1 MRPLRSLLFAPA
13 NHARR
18 SEKALSLDADAVILD
33 LEDACPIAEKIAT
46 RQLAAAAMTRPRA
59 CVGYVRV
66 NPLSTEFGYGDIV
79 AVVGPGVDG
88 IVLPKVESAAELA
101 TADWLIAQIE
111 RDKGLTVGAIDLL
124 PILETGKG
132 VANASAIASAGTRS
146 KRLAFGAGDFTLDM
160 DLKWSREESELMHYR
175 SSLVLASRASGLE
188 APLDTV
194 WVICRT
200 GKVWPPRPSESAAW
214 VSRAS
219 CASILTRW
227 LSLTR
232 HSVHRLNRSPGRTGW
247 LTHSRPLRPRNRLRS
262 SSTVSSSTTRLCI
275 RRNEC
280 WRRTRPLSATS
291 RNSSPSSRKIA
302 LFRSLPPCLTASSVI
317 HLSGTL
323 VSCLSGRSM
332 QRDWIE
338 YDVRQISTSYPGGQ
352 FAGVQRSGQEDGG

>member
-194 WVICRT
+194 WVNLPDREGLAASAERVRGMGFQ
-200 GKVWPPRPSESAAW
+200 GKLCIHPDQVAIVNAAFSPSPEQVAWAHRMVDAFKAAEASQSAA
-214 VSRAS
+214 
-219 CASILTRW
+219 I
-227 LSLTR
+227 
-232 HSVHRLNRSPGRTGW
+232 RL
-247 LTHSRPLRPRNRLRS
+247 
-262 SSTVSSSTTRLCI
+262 
-275 RRNEC
+275 
-280 WRRTRPLSATS
+280 
-291 RNSSPSSRKIA
+291 
-302 LFRSLPPCLTASSVI
+302 
-317 HLSGTL
+317 
-323 VSCLSGRSM
+323 
-332 QRDWIE
+332 D
-338 YDVRQISTSYPGGQ
+338 GQ
-352 FAGVQRSGQEDGG
+352 FVDYPIVYQAQRVLAADANIKRNKPKQ

>member
-59 CVGYVRV
+59 CAGYVRV

-88 IVLPKVESAAELA
+88 IVLPKVESAQELA

-124 PILETGKG
+124 PILETGRG
-132 VANASAIASAGTRS
+132 VAEANAIASARTRT
-146 KRLAFGAGDFTLDM
+146 KRLAFGAGDFALDM

-175 SSLVLASRASGLE
+175 SRLVLASRANGLE

-194 WVICRT
+194 WINLPDREGLAASAERVRGMGFQ
-200 GKVWPPRPSESAAW
+200 GKLCIHPDQVAIINAAFSPSPEQVAWAHRIVDAFTTAEAAQSAA
-214 VSRAS
+214 
-219 CASILTRW
+219 IQL
-227 LSLTR
+227 
-232 HSVHRLNRSPGRTGW
+232 
-247 LTHSRPLRPRNRLRS
+247 
-262 SSTVSSSTTRLCI
+262 
-275 RRNEC
+275 
-280 WRRTRPLSATS
+280 
-291 RNSSPSSRKIA
+291 
-302 LFRSLPPCLTASSVI
+302 
-317 HLSGTL
+317 
-323 VSCLSGRSM
+323 
-332 QRDWIE
+332 D
-338 YDVRQISTSYPGGQ
+338 GQ
-352 FAGVQRSGQEDGG
+352 FIDYPILYQAQRVLAVDANIKRNAPRMR